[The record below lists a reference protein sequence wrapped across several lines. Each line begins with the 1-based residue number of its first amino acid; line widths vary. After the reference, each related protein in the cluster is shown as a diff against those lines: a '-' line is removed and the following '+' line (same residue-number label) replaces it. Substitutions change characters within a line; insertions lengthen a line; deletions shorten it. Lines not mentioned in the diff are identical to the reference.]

1 MILLSSNIKK
11 AAQHLLDLFRIRKHP
26 IPHLGYC
33 SSPFTEIASFEWG
46 LEQEGALQPAL
57 KAAQAALTL

>member
-11 AAQHLLDLFRIRKHP
+11 AAQHLLDLFGIRKHH

-46 LEQEGALQPAL
+46 LEQEGVLQPAL
-57 KAAQAALTL
+57 KAAQAALPL